1 MSSRKTFSAA
11 VYLLLLLF
19 SYNSWLP
26 IRKLVKK
33 PENSGVVLKAYFIR
47 VFSYAVQCVFVIVL
61 LFSSARYTQVRTQT
75 ICNYRNV
82 AIFIG
87 RDRIQ
92 QSISFSAIGIS
103 QFNRNLY
110 NTNIVRLAM
119 LLSFCY

>member
-61 LFSSARYTQVRTQT
+61 LFYSARRYEHKQYAIIEMLPFLLDAIVFSDLSLSLPLAFLNLTG
-75 ICNYRNV
+75 
-82 AIFIG
+82 IFIT
-87 RDRIQ
+87 
-92 QSISFSAIGIS
+92 
-103 QFNRNLY
+103 L
-110 NTNIVRLAM
+110 T
-119 LLSFCY
+119 